1 MNITQNNLTELS
13 NYTEVWFRFD
23 YNHTNVSSSIGNET
37 QNDSE
42 ETDEAVQIVSIFF
55 ASVLALMLLLLVCCV
70 CYLCCVECYDSHQ
83 RNYRMNHGSRYYYT
97 SDSDFGNS
105 SDSEADDNIT
115 SHIVIQTHTF
125 SFEKKNKVFPK
136 EGKIEET
143 PLEKVVLG
151 KEDSV
156 DNITCSI
163 CLEKIDLDQE
173 KVTQLSCQH
182 IYHQDCISTWYF
194 GGVTSVQSCPLC
206 RTTMDHIVIQMD
218 TI

>member
-1 MNITQNNLTELS
+1 MNITQNYTTEVS
-13 NYTEVWFRFD
+13 NYTEVWFRFAS
-23 YNHTNVSSSIGNET
+23 NITNVSSSIGNET
-37 QNDSE
+37 QNDSK
-42 ETDEAVQIVSIFF
+42 ETDEAFQIASIFF
-55 ASVLALMLLLLVCCV
+55 ATVLGLMLLILVCCV
-70 CYLCCVECYDSHQ
+70 CYLCCVECYDSHR
-83 RNYRMNHGSRYYYT
+83 RNYRTRYYYT
-97 SDSDFGNS
+97 SDSDYDNS

-115 SHIVIQTHTF
+115 YHTVIQSHTF
-125 SFEKKNKVFPK
+125 SFEKTHKVAPK
-136 EGKIEET
+136 SGKIEET
-143 PLEKVVLG
+143 PVEKVIWG
-151 KEDSV
+151 KENSV
-156 DNITCSI
+156 DNLTCSI